1 MKNRHLRNPFIFG
14 GAVTGDDFCGRERD
28 LAELKADALSG
39 QNVLV
44 YASRRYGRASLLR
57 VFRERCRAESVKCM
71 CVDASRILDVAGF
84 VDEYFNAFARELG
97 GIERAGDAIKNKLG
111 FGLSFSIKWGGETED
126 IVYSLDV
133 GRRRKELSLEQVV
146 NLPFAYAKKEN
157 TLFIVI
163 IDEFQE
169 IAKLGLESKLRSF
182 FQVHGRRVGYIFAG
196 SKKSTLLQMFGDE
209 GRPFYHSVKTL
220 PIGGTTEKD
229 WQPFI
234 SKRFAKVGRKIT
246 SAQIGQ
252 IVSLAKG
259 CPYLVQHL
267 CHVLWDVTDGPVKD
281 EDINKALSLVLAR
294 EEYNYASVW
303 DMLSLTQRK
312 MALVLAEEHDALYAK
327 EIMQAYG
334 MVPSAAQKAL
344 GGLWAKDVTDRAQGG
359 GYVFQDPFFRL
370 WLIRRKK

>member
-1 MKNRHLRNPFIFG
+1 MKNKNLQNPFAFG
-14 GAVTGDDFCGRERD
+14 GAVTGDDFCGRELE
-28 LAELKADALSG
+28 LAELKADAFSG

-57 VFRERCRAESVKCM
+57 FFGERCRADGVKCM
-71 CVDASRILDVAGF
+71 YVDASRALDVAGF

-97 GIERAGDAIKNKLG
+97 GVERVIRSIKNKLG
-111 FGLSFSIKWGGETED
+111 FGLSFSIRSDGEAGDLT
-126 IVYSLDV
+126 YNLDV
-133 GRRRKELSLEQVV
+133 GRRRKELSLESVV
-146 NLPFAYAKKEN
+146 SLPFTYAKKEN

-169 IAKLGLESKLRSF
+169 IAKLELEAKLRTY
-182 FQVHGRRVGYIFAG
+182 FQTHSRKVGYIFAG
-196 SKKSTLLQMFGDE
+196 SKKSILLQMFGDE

-220 PIGGTTEKD
+220 PLNGIPEKD

-234 SKRFAKVGRKIT
+234 SKRFTKGGKKIS
-246 SAQIGQ
+246 SARIGQ

-267 CHVLWDVTDGPVKD
+267 CHVLWDLTGGVVKED
-281 EDINKALSLVLAR
+281 EIDQALSVVLAR
-294 EEYNYASVW
+294 EEYNYALVW

-312 MALVLAEEHDALYAK
+312 MAIVLAEEHDALYAK
-327 EIMQAYG
+327 DVLRAYD

-344 GGLWAKDVTDRAQGG
+344 SGLRAKDVANLAKGG
-359 GYVFQDPFFRL
+359 GYVLQDPLFRL
-370 WLIRRKK
+370 WLLRRKK